1 MNEQETR
8 GGSNMKIN
16 RSQIHLLYE
25 ILSNFQ
31 KDESLPILT
40 KYKTIKLLQVLE
52 QEYLYNTELLKQFA
66 EKYGEI
72 TENGEIFIKKEFLE
86 VAQKELEDYNA
97 SEVEL
102 PDYQFTIEELSTTK
116 INWRDMEVLIPLI
129 KEI

>member
-1 MNEQETR
+1 
-8 GGSNMKIN
+8 MKIN

-25 ILSNFQ
+25 ILTNFQ

-40 KYKTIKLLQVLE
+40 KYKTIKLLQALE
-52 QEYLYNTELLKQFA
+52 QEYIYNTELLKQFA
-66 EKYGEI
+66 TKYGEI

-97 SEVEL
+97 SEIEL
-102 PDYQFTIEELSTTK
+102 PDYQFTIEELSTVK

-129 KEI
+129 KE